1 MSEGNSTKRERGL
14 KKPIIVLNNN
24 VKQNQEPMH
33 ELKDFSAMDPR
44 EVDRY
49 KLAFRGTN
57 DGLWDWDLRTN
68 EIYFSP
74 SWKSMLG
81 FMEDEIGSSKD
92 EWFSRIHPEDIERVE
107 EGIDISLDELNG
119 HYEDVY
125 RMLHEDGTYRW
136 VLCRGIVLR
145 DADGKPYRMVG
156 SNTDISER
164 MWTEERLQQVAS
176 ELEEGN
182 RQIAFS
188 NQRLEAVLNSTGDA
202 IAMFSVEKQL
212 LFANHRYMEMFGL
225 SDEALKTV
233 PGEELWQRIAEC
245 FQEPELYGQAIAYFI
260 ENPENELE
268 EMVEM
273 KTPERRM
280 LYHLIAPVHYAEE
293 DIIGY
298 ITVYRDISKEIQA
311 DQMRAEVLR
320 LRAELE
326 AEYSFDNI
334 VGGST
339 QMRDVYARIQQASQ
353 SDIAVLVHGESGTG
367 KELVARA
374 IHFNSSRKTGPFV
387 AVNCVAIPETL
398 IESELFGHE
407 SGAFTGASARKI
419 GKFEQANGGTILLD
433 EIGEMP
439 VSLQT
444 RFLRVLQEREIQRVG
459 GTSTIPIDVRVIAT
473 TNRDLDAAMKAG
485 IFREDLFYR
494 IAAFPIFIPP
504 LRERREDIPLL
515 AEHFLGRAGQKAGK
529 SISVIS
535 AEAMRLLIDYDWPGN
550 VRELEN
556 AIERGVLLETSGV
569 LQADNLPL
577 EISSVDGQFFISFTE
592 GEDLMRV
599 QIPPLEDMEKRLLQ
613 HALKVTGYNI
623 TETARSLGISRVT
636 VYRKLKKHNL
646 LERD

>member
-1 MSEGNSTKRERGL
+1 MSKGNSAKRKKTK
-14 KKPIIVLNNN
+14 KTIIVLNDTEE
-24 VKQNQEPMH
+24 QDHETMH
-33 ELKDFSAMDPR
+33 ELEDFIAMDAR

-68 EIYFSP
+68 EVYFSP

-81 FMEDEIGSSKD
+81 FMENEIGSSRD
-92 EWFSRIHPEDIERVE
+92 EWFSRIHSEDIERVKQ
-107 EGIDISLDELNG
+107 GIDISLDELNG

-145 DADGKPYRMVG
+145 DVDSKPYRMVG

-164 MWTEERLQQVAS
+164 MWTEERLKQVAS
-176 ELEEGN
+176 ELEKKN
-182 RQIAFS
+182 VQVAFS

-245 FQEPELYGQAIAYFI
+245 FQEPV
-260 ENPENELE
+260 E

-273 KTPERRM
+273 KAPERRM
-280 LYHLIAPVHYAEE
+280 LYHLIAPVRYAED

-311 DQMRAEVLR
+311 DQMKAEVLR

-326 AEYSFDNI
+326 EEYSFDNL
-334 VGGST
+334 VGGAAG
-339 QMRDVYARIQQASQ
+339 MREVYALIQQASQ
-353 SDIAVLVHGESGTG
+353 SSIAVLVHGESGTG

-419 GKFEQANGGTILLD
+419 GRFEQADGGTILLD

-444 RFLRVLQEREIQRVG
+444 RFLRVLQEQEIQRVG
-459 GTSTIPIDVRVIAT
+459 GTSTIPVDVRVIAT

-485 IFREDLFYR
+485 VFREDLFYR

-504 LRERREDIPLL
+504 LRERPEDIPLL
-515 AEHFLGRAGQKAGK
+515 AEHFVGRAGQEAGK

-535 AEAMRLLIDYDWPGN
+535 TEAMRLLIDYDWPGN

-556 AIERGVLLETSGV
+556 AIERGVLLETSGM
-569 LQADNLPL
+569 LQADSLPS
-577 EISSVDGQFFISFTE
+577 EIGLAEGQFPSSIA
-592 GEDLMRV
+592 EDGVLMTDR
-599 QIPPLEDMEKRLLQ
+599 IPRLEDMEKQLLE

-623 TETARSLGISRVT
+623 TETARALGIGRVT
-636 VYRKLKKHNL
+636 VYRKLEKYNL
-646 LERD
+646 LKKE

>member
-1 MSEGNSTKRERGL
+1 MSEGNSTKPKGP
-14 KKPIIVLNNN
+14 KKPVIVPNDTEEQNN
-24 VKQNQEPMH
+24 EPMH
-33 ELKDFSAMDPR
+33 ELEDFSDMDPR
-44 EVDRY
+44 EIDRY

-68 EIYFSP
+68 EVYFSP

-81 FMEDEIGSSKD
+81 FLEDEIGSSKD
-92 EWFSRIHPEDIERVE
+92 EWFGRIHPEDMERIKLGV
-107 EGIDISLDELNG
+107 DISLDELNG

-145 DADGKPYRMVG
+145 NADGKPYRMVG

-164 MWTEERLQQVAS
+164 MWTEERLKQVAS
-176 ELEEGN
+176 ELEKKN
-182 RQIAFS
+182 IQVAFS

-225 SDEALKTV
+225 SDESLKTV

-245 FQEPELYGQAIAYFI
+245 FQEPELYGKAIASFTA
-260 ENPENELE
+260 NPENELE

-273 KTPERRM
+273 KSPQRRM

-311 DQMRAEVLR
+311 DQMKAEVLR

-334 VGGST
+334 VGGSAGI
-339 QMRDVYARIQQASQ
+339 REVYALIQQASQ
-353 SDIAVLVHGESGTG
+353 SNIAVLIHGESGTG

-419 GKFEQANGGTILLD
+419 GRFEQADGGTILLD
-433 EIGEMP
+433 EIGEVP
-439 VSLQT
+439 ISLQT

-459 GTSTIPIDVRVIAT
+459 GTSTIPVDVRVIAT
-473 TNRDLDAAMKAG
+473 TNRDLDAAMKADV
-485 IFREDLFYR
+485 FREDLFYR

-515 AEHFLGRAGQKAGK
+515 AENFLGRAGQKAGK

-535 AEAMRLLIDYDWPGN
+535 TEAMRLLIDYDWPGN

-556 AIERGVLLETSGV
+556 AIERGVLLETSGM

-577 EISSVDGQFFISFTE
+577 EIRSTGRQFYISVPE
-592 GEDLMRV
+592 GEYLTTT
-599 QIPPLEDMEKRLLQ
+599 QIPRFEEVEKRLLQ

-623 TETARSLGISRVT
+623 TETARALGIGRVT
-636 VYRKLKKHNL
+636 VYRKLEKYNL

>member
-1 MSEGNSTKRERGL
+1 MSEDNNTKRKRRP
-14 KKPIIVLNNN
+14 KKPIIVLNDTEE
-24 VKQNQEPMH
+24 QDHEPRNDL
-33 ELKDFSAMDPR
+33 EDFSDMDPR
-44 EVDRY
+44 EIDRY
-49 KLAFRGTN
+49 RLAFRGTN

-68 EIYFSP
+68 EVYFSP

-81 FMEDEIGSSKD
+81 FMEDEIGSSRE
-92 EWFSRIHPEDIERVE
+92 EWFSRIHPEDMERIK
-107 EGIDISLDELNG
+107 EGIDISLDEFNG

-164 MWTEERLQQVAS
+164 MWTEERLKQVAS
-176 ELEEGN
+176 ELEKKN
-182 RQIAFS
+182 VQIAFS

-225 SDEALKTV
+225 SDEALKIL
-233 PGEELWQRIAEC
+233 PGEELWQQIAEC
-245 FQEPELYGQAIAYFI
+245 FQEPELYGQAIAYFMA
-260 ENPENELE
+260 NPENELE

-280 LYHLIAPVHYAEE
+280 LYHLIAPVRYAEE

-298 ITVYRDISKEIQA
+298 ITVYRDISKEIQV
-311 DQMRAEVLR
+311 DQMKAEVLR

-326 AEYSFDNI
+326 AEYSFDNL
-334 VGGST
+334 VGGSAV
-339 QMRDVYARIQQASQ
+339 MREVYALIQQASQ
-353 SDIAVLVHGESGTG
+353 SNIAVLVHGESGTG

-374 IHFNSSRKTGPFV
+374 IHFNSSRKAGPFV

-398 IESELFGHE
+398 IESEFFGHE

-419 GKFEQANGGTILLD
+419 GRFEQADGGTILLD

-444 RFLRVLQEREIQRVG
+444 RFLRVLQEQEIQRVG
-459 GTSTIPIDVRVIAT
+459 GTSTIPVDVRVIAT
-473 TNRDLDAAMKAG
+473 TNKDLDVAMKAG
-485 IFREDLFYR
+485 AFREDLFYR

-504 LRERREDIPLL
+504 LRKRREDIPLL
-515 AEHFLGRAGQKAGK
+515 AEHFLSRAGQKAGK

-535 AEAMRLLIDYDWPGN
+535 TEAMRLLMDYDWPGN

-556 AIERGVLLETSGV
+556 AIERGVLLETSGM
-569 LQADNLPL
+569 LQADSLPS
-577 EISSVDGQFFISFTE
+577 EISSAEGQFPSSIAE
-592 GEDLMRV
+592 NGILMTDR
-599 QIPPLEDMEKRLLQ
+599 IPRLEDMEKRLLQ
-613 HALKVTGYNI
+613 HALEVTGYNI
-623 TETARSLGISRVT
+623 TETARALGIGRVT

-646 LERD
+646 LDRD

>member
-1 MSEGNSTKRERGL
+1 
-14 KKPIIVLNNN
+14 
-24 VKQNQEPMH
+24 
-33 ELKDFSAMDPR
+33 
-44 EVDRY
+44 
-49 KLAFRGTN
+49 
-57 DGLWDWDLRTN
+57 
-68 EIYFSP
+68 
-74 SWKSMLG
+74 
-81 FMEDEIGSSKD
+81 
-92 EWFSRIHPEDIERVE
+92 
-107 EGIDISLDELNG
+107 
-119 HYEDVY
+119 
-125 RMLHEDGTYRW
+125 MLHEDGTYRW
-136 VLCRGIVLR
+136 VLCRAIVLR
-145 DADGKPYRMVG
+145 DADSKPYRMVG

-164 MWTEERLQQVAS
+164 MWTEERLKQVAS
-176 ELEEGN
+176 ELEKKN
-182 RQIAFS
+182 VQVAFS

-225 SDEALKTV
+225 SDEALKTL

-245 FQEPELYGQAIAYFI
+245 FQESELYGQAIASFMA
-260 ENPENELE
+260 NPENELE

-273 KTPERRM
+273 EAPERRM
-280 LYHLIAPVHYAEE
+280 LYNLIAPVRYAED

-311 DQMRAEVLR
+311 DQMKAEVLR

-326 AEYSFDNI
+326 AEYSFDNL
-334 VGGST
+334 VGGT
-339 QMRDVYARIQQASQ
+339 AGMREVYALIQQASQ
-353 SDIAVLVHGESGTG
+353 SSIAVLVHGESGTG

-419 GKFEQANGGTILLD
+419 GRFEQADGGTILLD

-444 RFLRVLQEREIQRVG
+444 RFLRVLQEQEIQRVG
-459 GTSTIPIDVRVIAT
+459 GTSTIPVDVRVIAT

-485 IFREDLFYR
+485 AFREDLFYR

-504 LRERREDIPLL
+504 LRERPEDIPLL

-535 AEAMRLLIDYDWPGN
+535 TEAMRLLIDYDWPGN

-556 AIERGVLLETSGV
+556 AIERGVLLETSGM
-569 LQADNLPL
+569 LQADSLPS
-577 EISSVDGQFFISFTE
+577 EISSAEGQFPSSIA
-592 GEDLMRV
+592 EDGVLMTGR
-599 QIPPLEDMEKRLLQ
+599 IPRLEDMEKRLLQ

-623 TETARSLGISRVT
+623 TETARALGIGRVT
-636 VYRKLKKHNL
+636 VYRKLEKYNL
-646 LERD
+646 LKRE

>member
-1 MSEGNSTKRERGL
+1 
-14 KKPIIVLNNN
+14 V
-24 VKQNQEPMH
+24 H
-33 ELKDFSAMDPR
+33 ELEDFSAMDPR

-57 DGLWDWDLRTN
+57 DGLWDWDLKTN
-68 EIYFSP
+68 EVYFSP

-81 FMEDEIGSSKD
+81 FLEDEIGSGKD
-92 EWFSRIHPEDIERVE
+92 EWFSRIHPEDIERIKK
-107 EGIDISLDELNG
+107 GIDTSLDERNG

-145 DADGKPYRMVG
+145 EANGKPYRMVG

-164 MWTEERLQQVAS
+164 MWTEERLNQVAA
-176 ELEEGN
+176 ELKEKN
-182 RQIAFS
+182 LQIAFS

-225 SDEALKTV
+225 SEESLKTLSA
-233 PGEELWQRIAEC
+233 EELWQRIAEC
-245 FQEPELYGQAIAYFI
+245 FQEPDLYGKAIASFMA
-260 ENPENELE
+260 NPKNELE
-268 EMVEM
+268 EMAEM

-280 LYHLIAPVHYAEE
+280 LYHLIAPVRDAEE

-311 DQMRAEVLR
+311 DQMKAEVFR
-320 LRAELE
+320 LRTELE
-326 AEYSFDNI
+326 REYSFDNI
-334 VGGST
+334 VGGSAEI
-339 QMRDVYARIQQASQ
+339 RKVYALIQQASQ
-353 SDIAVLVHGESGTG
+353 SNIAVLVHGESGTG

-374 IHFNSSRKTGPFV
+374 IHFNSLRKTGPFV
-387 AVNCVAIPETL
+387 AVNCVAIPEAL

-419 GKFEQANGGTILLD
+419 GKFEQSDGGTILLD

-444 RFLRVLQEREIQRVG
+444 RFLRVLQEQEIQRVG

-473 TNRDLDAAMKAG
+473 TNRDLNAAMKAG

-494 IAAFPIFIPP
+494 IAAFPIFLPP

-515 AEHFLGRAGQKAGK
+515 AEHFLGRATEKAGK
-529 SISVIS
+529 PISVI
-535 AEAMRLLIDYDWPGN
+535 ATEAMRMLMDYDWPGN

-556 AIERGVLLETSGV
+556 VINRGVLLETSGM

-577 EISSVDGQFFISFTE
+577 EIRSAGGQFFIPIPE
-592 GEDLMRV
+592 VKDLATTH
-599 QIPPLEDMEKRLLQ
+599 IPPLGEVEKRLLQ

-623 TETARSLGISRVT
+623 TETARTLGIGRVT
-636 VYRKLKKHNL
+636 VYRKLKKHKL